1 MTKVLFIAY
10 FFPPVSG
17 AGVQRAEKFV
27 HYLPA
32 EGFLPVIIT
41 ARTSSENRWTPHDR
55 SLMNSIPPEVPIHRV
70 ESAPPKSSSKMRN
83 RLGRWAGVP
92 SSFARWWIPA
102 ASELGLRVADGELL
116 IFTTMSPFESGEVA
130 RRLSA
135 RLGVPWVADL
145 RDPWALDEMLVYP
158 SLLHR
163 RLEMMRMQRLLAT
176 ASLII
181 MNTPESSRVL
191 KATFPRLRK
200 QQVLTITNGF
210 DPADFAGPVTPRTD
224 GKFRIVH
231 TGYLHTDNGTQL
243 RKRRF
248 VRLLGGAEPGVDI
261 LTRSHTVLLDAL
273 EQWCVQRPEVREKL
287 EIVFAGKTSEQDR
300 AVANVSKVAPLIKF
314 PGFVAHHESV
324 ALLRTADLLFLPMH
338 NLPAGRLSRIVPGK
352 TYEYMAAGRP
362 ILAAVPEGDAREF
375 LKQCGTALI
384 CNPDDAAGMVQIL
397 DRVYSAWSRRES
409 FLTSNHA
416 FISQFGRPELT
427 RTLAA
432 AFHSLLPDNKKECEC
447 LACR

>member
-1 MTKVLFIAY
+1 
-10 FFPPVSG
+10 
-17 AGVQRAEKFV
+17 
-27 HYLPA
+27 
-32 EGFLPVIIT
+32 
-41 ARTSSENRWTPHDR
+41 
-55 SLMNSIPPEVPIHRV
+55 
-70 ESAPPKSSSKMRN
+70 
-83 RLGRWAGVP
+83 
-92 SSFARWWIPA
+92 
-102 ASELGLRVADGELL
+102 
-116 IFTTMSPFESGEVA
+116 
-130 RRLSA
+130 
-135 RLGVPWVADL
+135 
-145 RDPWALDEMLVYP
+145 
-158 SLLHR
+158 
-163 RLEMMRMQRLLAT
+163 
-176 ASLII
+176 
-181 MNTPESSRVL
+181 
-191 KATFPRLRK
+191 
-200 QQVLTITNGF
+200 
-210 DPADFAGPVTPRTD
+210 
-224 GKFRIVH
+224 VH

-314 PGFVAHHESV
+314 PGFVAHTRASRSCGPRICCSCPCTTC
-324 ALLRTADLLFLPMH
+324 LRAGCRASFRGRLTSTWPRPVPFWRQCPKAMPRVSEAVWNGADL
-338 NLPAGRLSRIVPGK
+338 
-352 TYEYMAAGRP
+352 
-362 ILAAVPEGDAREF
+362 
-375 LKQCGTALI
+375 Q
-384 CNPDDAAGMVQIL
+384 PDDAAGMVQIL